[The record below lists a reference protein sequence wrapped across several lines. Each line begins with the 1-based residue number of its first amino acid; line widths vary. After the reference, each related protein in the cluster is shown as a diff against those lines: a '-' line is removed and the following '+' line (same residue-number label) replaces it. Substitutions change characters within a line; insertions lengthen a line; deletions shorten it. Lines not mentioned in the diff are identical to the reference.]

1 MKKKKKMEFS
11 KLLILILSLFFIV
24 NFEGIL
30 IFVCVMCVTTK
41 DTSCFNQLLIGFFG
55 LMTAILTP
63 SIAFYYWKSKNE
75 NAIKIKEEYAK
86 LQNKYPN
93 TSIDASLVSNETCD
107 DALTATYIQ
116 DNIDFTNE
124 GR

>member
-1 MKKKKKMEFS
+1 MKRKKKMEFS

-30 IFVCVMCVTTK
+30 IFICIMCVTTK
-41 DTSCFNQLLIGFFG
+41 DTSCFDQLLVGFFG

-63 SIAFYYWKSKNE
+63 SITFYFWKAKNE
-75 NAIKIKEEYAK
+75 NAVKIKEEYAK
-86 LQNKYPN
+86 LQNKYLN
-93 TSIDASLVSNETCD
+93 TSIDASLINDETYD

-116 DNIDFTNE
+116 DNTDFTNE

>member
-1 MKKKKKMEFS
+1 MKRKKKMEFS
-11 KLLILILSLFFIV
+11 KLLILILSLFFVV

-30 IFVCVMCVTTK
+30 IFICVMCVKTQ
-41 DTSCFNQLLIGFFG
+41 DTSFFNQLLVGFFG

-63 SIAFYYWKSKNE
+63 SVAFYFWKSKNE

-93 TSIDASLVSNETCD
+93 TPINASLIDDGTYD
-107 DALTATYIQ
+107 DALTTTYTQ